1 MTSIT
6 AKAFNI
12 NPAEKN
18 SKTFKKEIYDKFL
31 SLCWVPETYI
41 NLLWS
46 QGISFIPIFYW
57 HGLDEDFLEQMDYV
71 DGLVLIGGTVY
82 NRFPTNYANDKEIDH
97 EYSELTLKYTPET
110 TINKFP

>member
-1 MTSIT
+1 
-6 AKAFNI
+6 
-12 NPAEKN
+12 
-18 SKTFKKEIYDKFL
+18 
-31 SLCWVPETYI
+31 
-41 NLLWS
+41 
-46 QGISFIPIFYW
+46 
-57 HGLDEDFLEQMDYV
+57 MDYV